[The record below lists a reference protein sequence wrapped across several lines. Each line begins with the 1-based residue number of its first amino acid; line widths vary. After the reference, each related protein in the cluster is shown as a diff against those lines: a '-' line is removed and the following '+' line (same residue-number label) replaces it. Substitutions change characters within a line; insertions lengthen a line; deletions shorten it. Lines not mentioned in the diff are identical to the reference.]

1 MILQVAL
8 TQQQWVVFSFQL
20 VSDGFVVCL
29 STASAVFCF
38 MLFLCLPFPCLGVGV
53 DGGND
58 KDWEANACKIQLI
71 KQKGKVK
78 ALDEEVH
85 STYCTAVLLSL
96 EGSSRLTRVLNV
108 TPFTRKHCVSSQFC
122 VNTHGWAGKSPL
134 VLGHC
139 HGVTEK
145 SWLHVAQMSHMVLK

>member
-8 TQQQWVVFSFQL
+8 AQQQWVVLSFQL
-20 VSDGFVVCL
+20 VNDGFVVSL
-29 STASAVFCF
+29 LVSAVSCF
-38 MLFLCLPFPCLGVGV
+38 TLFLHLPFWCLGVGV

-85 STYCTAVLLSL
+85 STYCTAVLCLLPSL
-96 EGSSRLTRVLNV
+96 AGCSRLTRVLNV
-108 TPFTRKHCVSSQFC
+108 TPFTRKHCVSNEFC
-122 VNTHGWAGKSPL
+122 VNTHGRAGKNP
-134 VLGHC
+134 VILGCC
-139 HGVTEK
+139 HGVREK
-145 SWLHVAQMSHMVLK
+145 SWLHVKLVTWY